1 MGHII
6 ADVFNINPLD
16 LAKKTGLQDE
26 KNVLDKM
33 IEVLSEYAS
42 KPGVDEIIAECYS
55 AVLSGVNNEF
65 ALKFTQECDKKRSI
79 IFKSIVSAVLFVWR
93 KS

>member
-16 LAKKTGLQDE
+16 LAKKITGLQDE
-26 KNVLDKM
+26 KDVLDKM

-42 KPGVDEIIAECYS
+42 KPGGDEIIAECYS

-65 ALKFTQECDKKRSI
+65 ALKFTQECDKI
-79 IFKSIVSAVLFVWR
+79 ILKER
-93 KS
+93 

>member
-6 ADVFNINPLD
+6 ADVSNINPLD
-16 LAKKTGLQDE
+16 LAKKPGLQDE

-42 KPGVDEIIAECYS
+42 KPGVDEIIAECSLLFYQKLTMNLLLNS
-55 AVLSGVNNEF
+55 LRNVIKLS
-65 ALKFTQECDKKRSI
+65 
-79 IFKSIVSAVLFVWR
+79 
-93 KS
+93 